1 MWGGSRAKL
10 HGFGWQCAP
19 FHAPQEL
26 LKADLELT
34 RGNSWC
40 RKVGLLL
47 CTLCPSHQYVQRGLL
62 QDLALPGRNEGLSSL
77 NGFCSCSWA
86 VAVASPAPPPFS
98 GSILLR
104 PGLGSRAD
112 TMLSTVQPVPR
123 LSSFCTCD
131 FLSLSLHGPK
141 PHPMSSPLGDL
152 GGLRAESSGLICTC
166 IPDQATC
173 PSPAVS

>member
-86 VAVASPAPPPFS
+86 VAVASPAPPPFLGPFFS
-98 GSILLR
+98 GWDWEAEQIPCCLLSNLF
-104 PGLGSRAD
+104 PG
-112 TMLSTVQPVPR
+112 
-123 LSSFCTCD
+123 
-131 FLSLSLHGPK
+131 
-141 PHPMSSPLGDL
+141 
-152 GGLRAESSGLICTC
+152 
-166 IPDQATC
+166 
-173 PSPAVS
+173 

>member
-86 VAVASPAPPPFS
+86 VAVASPAPPPLFWVHS
-98 GSILLR
+98 SQAGTGKQSRYHAVYCPTCSQAEQLLY
-104 PGLGSRAD
+104 L
-112 TMLSTVQPVPR
+112 
-123 LSSFCTCD
+123 
-131 FLSLSLHGPK
+131 
-141 PHPMSSPLGDL
+141 
-152 GGLRAESSGLICTC
+152 
-166 IPDQATC
+166 
-173 PSPAVS
+173 